1 MNIRRAV
8 EKDIPRLIDLL
19 EQVLKIHANIRPD
32 IFIPGTTKYTKD
44 ELTEMMKDDLKPVYV
59 AADEKDI
66 CQGYAFCQIR
76 EQPFSTNMV
85 PFTSLF
91 IDDLCVD
98 EKTRGQHIGEQLFE
112 YIKTEAKRLG
122 CYEVTLNVWTG
133 NTAAER
139 FYEKMGMK
147 TKERQM
153 EYILDEQKDF

>member
-19 EQVLKIHANIRPD
+19 EQVLKIHADIRPD

-44 ELTEMMKDDLKPVYV
+44 ELTEMMKDDLKPIFV
-59 AADEKDI
+59 AADEEDI
-66 CQGYAFCQIR
+66 CQGYAFCQLR